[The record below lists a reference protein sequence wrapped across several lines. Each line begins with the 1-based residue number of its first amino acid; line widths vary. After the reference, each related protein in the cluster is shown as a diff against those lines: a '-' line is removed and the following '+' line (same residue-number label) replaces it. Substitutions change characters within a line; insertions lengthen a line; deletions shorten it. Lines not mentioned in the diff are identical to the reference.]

1 MTSRFLLLFL
11 VALVGMTLPALADPI
26 AKVVAV
32 VGSPTSSG
40 PGGNRTLSAGAD
52 IFEKDKITVVSGNA
66 QILFNDG
73 TKLVVGPSS
82 TLVISTYLMQ
92 GDGSS
97 AQDFSIKALRGTFRF
112 ITGKSPKNAYDIQ
125 TANATIGI
133 RGTGFDFW
141 VQAATGV
148 AVLKGKVRLCNKLGS
163 KACVDLNPTCEIGTT
178 ENGGA
183 KKLTE
188 GTLASRLKG
197 HLPYILNQSS
207 LRTQFRLDVT
217 TCKNVQT
224 NSATPDRSLELD
236 HKRKEQSAPPPRQR
250 GKN

>member
-1 MTSRFLLLFL
+1 MARRFLLVFL
-11 VALVGMTLPALADPI
+11 VALAAMTLSALADPI

-40 PGGNRTLSAGAD
+40 PGGNRTLAAGAD
-52 IFEKDKITVVSGNA
+52 IFEKDKISVSSGNA

-73 TKLVVGPSS
+73 TKLVVGPGS
-82 TLVISTYLMQ
+82 TLVISAYLMQ

-141 VQAATGV
+141 VQNATGV

-163 KACVDLNPTCEIGTT
+163 KACVDLNPNCEIGST

-188 GTLASRLKG
+188 GSLASRLKG

-207 LRTQFRLDVT
+207 LRTQFRLNVT
-217 TCKNVQT
+217 ACKNVQT
-224 NSATPDRSLELD
+224 NSTTPDLPPDRDGKRSQD
-236 HKRKEQSAPPPRQR
+236 SPPPRPP
-250 GKN
+250 GMN

>member
-1 MTSRFLLLFL
+1 MTRRFLLVFW
-11 VALVGMTLPALADPI
+11 VALVGMTLSALADPI

-40 PGGNRTLSAGAD
+40 PGGNRTLSAGAE
-52 IFEKDKITVVSGNA
+52 IFEKDKITVASGNA

-73 TKLVVGPSS
+73 TKLVVGPGSS
-82 TLVISTYLMQ
+82 LVISKYLMQ

-112 ITGKSPKNAYDIQ
+112 ITGKSPKNVYDIQ

-141 VQAATGV
+141 VQNATGV

-163 KACVDLNPTCEIGTT
+163 RACVDLNPNCEIGTT

-183 KKLTE
+183 KKLTD
-188 GTLASRLKG
+188 GNLVSRLKG
-197 HLPYILNQSS
+197 RLPYILNQSS
-207 LRTQFRLDVT
+207 LRSQFQLNLT
-217 TCKNVQT
+217 ACKNALS
-224 NSATPDRSLELD
+224 NSTTPDRPNEHDGKKS
-236 HKRKEQSAPPPRQR
+236 QNSTPRTPE
-250 GKN
+250 KN

>member
-1 MTSRFLLLFL
+1 MTGRFLLVFL
-11 VALVGMTLPALADPI
+11 ITLVGISPSVFADPI

-40 PGGNRTLSAGAD
+40 PGGDRTLAAD
-52 IFEKDKITVVSGNA
+52 AAIFEQDKINVTSGNA

-82 TLVISTYLMQ
+82 TLVISKYLMQ

-112 ITGKSPKNAYDIQ
+112 ITGTSPKNAYDIQ

-141 VQAATGV
+141 VQKATGV

-163 KACVDLNPTCEIGTT
+163 KACVDLNPNCEIGTT

-188 GTLASRLKG
+188 GALASRLKG
-197 HLPYILNQSS
+197 RLPYILNQST

-217 TCKNVQT
+217 ACKNLQI
-224 NSATPDRSLELD
+224 NSTTPDRLPERDGKKSQD
-236 HKRKEQSAPPPRQR
+236 TPPPRQR

>member
-1 MTSRFLLLFL
+1 MAHRFLLVLL
-11 VALVGMTLPALADPI
+11 VALAAMTLSALADPI

-40 PGGNRTLSAGAD
+40 PGGNRTLAAGAD
-52 IFEKDKITVVSGNA
+52 IFEKDKISVSSGNV

-73 TKLVVGPSS
+73 TKLVVGPGS

-141 VQAATGV
+141 VQNATGV

-163 KACVDLNPTCEIGTT
+163 KACVDLNPNCEIGTT

-188 GTLASRLKG
+188 GSLASRLKG

-217 TCKNVQT
+217 ACKNVQT
-224 NSATPDRSLELD
+224 NSTTPDRLPERD
-236 HKRKEQSAPPPRQR
+236 GKIGQDAPQPRQR

>member
-1 MTSRFLLLFL
+1 MTSRFLLVIL
-11 VALVGMTLPALADPI
+11 VAFFGMTLSAFADPI

-32 VGSPTSSG
+32 VGNPTSSG

-52 IFEKDKITVVSGNA
+52 IFEKDKITVASGNA

-73 TKLVVGPSS
+73 TKLVVGPGSS
-82 TLVISTYLMQ
+82 LLISQYLMQ

-141 VQAATGV
+141 VQNATGV
-148 AVLKGKVRLCNKLGS
+148 AVLQGKVRLCNKLGS
-163 KACVDLNPTCEIGTT
+163 KACVDLNPQCEIGTT

-183 KKLTE
+183 KKITE

-197 HLPYILNQSS
+197 RLPYILNQSS
-207 LRTQFRLDVT
+207 LKTQFKLNLT
-217 TCKNVQT
+217 ACKNVQA
-224 NSATPDRSLELD
+224 NSTKPDRLLERD
-236 HKRKEQSAPPPRQR
+236 GKKNQDSPQPRTP

>member
-1 MTSRFLLLFL
+1 MISRLLLVVLF
-11 VALVGMTLPALADPI
+11 ALAGMHLSALADPI

-32 VGSPTSSG
+32 AGSPQSSG
-40 PGGNRTLSAGAD
+40 PSGTRTLSAGAD
-52 IFEKDKITVVSGNA
+52 IFEQDKITVSSGNA
-66 QILFNDG
+66 QIVFVDG
-73 TKLVVGPSS
+73 TKLVVGPGS
-82 TLVISTYLMQ
+82 TLVISKYLMQ

-141 VQAATGV
+141 VQNATGV

-163 KACVDLNPTCEIGTT
+163 KACVDLNPTCEVGTT

-183 KKLTE
+183 KKLTD
-188 GTLASRLKG
+188 GNLASKLKG
-197 HLPYILNQSS
+197 RLPYLLNQSS
-207 LRTQFRLDVT
+207 LRTQFQLNVT
-217 TCKNVQT
+217 ACKNRLA
-224 NSATPDRSLELD
+224 NSTPDRSIERNE
-236 HKRKEQSAPPPRQR
+236 KVNENPAPTPSQR
-250 GKN
+250 GKP

>member
-1 MTSRFLLLFL
+1 MALRFLLVFL
-11 VALVGMTLPALADPI
+11 VALAAMTLSALADPI

-40 PGGNRTLSAGAD
+40 PGGNRTLAAGAD
-52 IFEKDKITVVSGNA
+52 IFEKDKISVSSGNA

-73 TKLVVGPSS
+73 TKLVVGPGS
-82 TLVISTYLMQ
+82 TLVISAYLMQ

-141 VQAATGV
+141 VQNATGV

-163 KACVDLNPTCEIGTT
+163 KECVDLNPNCEIGTT

-183 KKLTE
+183 KKLTD
-188 GTLASRLKG
+188 GNLASRLKG
-197 HLPYILNQSS
+197 RLPYILNQAS
-207 LRTQFRLDVT
+207 LKTQFQLNVT
-217 TCKNVQT
+217 ACKNVQA
-224 NSATPDRSLELD
+224 NSTKPDPLLERDGKRSQD
-236 HKRKEQSAPPPRQR
+236 SPPPQPPS
-250 GKN
+250 KN

>member
-1 MTSRFLLLFL
+1 MISRLLFVVL
-11 VALVGMTLPALADPI
+11 FALAGMNLSALADPI

-40 PGGNRTLSAGAD
+40 PSGNRTLSAGAD
-52 IFEKDKITVVSGNA
+52 IFEQDKITVSSGNA
-66 QILFNDG
+66 QILFVDG
-73 TKLVVGPSS
+73 TKLVVGPGS
-82 TLVISTYLMQ
+82 TLVISKYLMQ

-141 VQAATGV
+141 VQNATGV

-163 KACVDLNPTCEIGTT
+163 KACVDLDPTCEVGTT

-183 KKLTE
+183 KKLTD
-188 GTLASRLKG
+188 GNLASRLKG
-197 HLPYILNQSS
+197 RLPYILNQSS
-207 LRTQFRLDVT
+207 LKTQFQLNVT
-217 TCKNVQT
+217 ACKNRLA
-224 NSATPDRSLELD
+224 NSTPDRSPERND
-236 HKRKEQSAPPPRQR
+236 KANENPAPTPSQR
-250 GKN
+250 GKP

>member
-1 MTSRFLLLFL
+1 MRSRLLLVL
-11 VALVGMTLPALADPI
+11 LLALIGMTLSALADPI

-40 PGGNRTLSAGAD
+40 PSGNRTLSVGAD
-52 IFEKDKITVVSGNA
+52 IFEKDKITVSSGNA

-73 TKLVVGPSS
+73 TKLVVGPGSS
-82 TLVISTYLMQ
+82 LVISKYLMQ
-92 GDGSS
+92 GDGNS
-97 AQDFSIKALRGTFRF
+97 AQDFSINALRGTFRF

-141 VQAATGV
+141 VQNATGL

-163 KACVDLNPTCEIGTT
+163 KACVDLNPNCEIGTT

-183 KKLTE
+183 KKLTD
-188 GTLASRLKG
+188 GNLASRLRG
-197 HLPYILNQSS
+197 RLPYLLNQTS
-207 LRTQFRLDVT
+207 LNAQFQLNLSA
-217 TCKNVQT
+217 CKNALA
-224 NSATPDRSLELD
+224 NSTTPDHSLELED
-236 HKRKEQSAPPPRQR
+236 KNGKHSSAPRTP

>member
-1 MTSRFLLLFL
+1 MTSRFLLVFL
-11 VALVGMTLPALADPI
+11 VALVGMTLSVFADPI

-40 PGGNRTLSAGAD
+40 PGGVRTLVAEAD
-52 IFEKDKITVVSGNA
+52 IFEQDKITVTSGNA

-73 TKLVVGPSS
+73 TTLVVGPSS
-82 TLVISTYLMQ
+82 SLVISKYLMQ

-112 ITGKSPKNAYDIQ
+112 ITGKSPKKAYDIQ

-141 VQAATGV
+141 VQNATGV

-163 KACVDLNPTCEIGTT
+163 KACVDLNPQCEIGTT

-207 LRTQFRLDVT
+207 LRAQFRLDVT
-217 TCKNVQT
+217 ACKNVKT
-224 NSATPDRSLELD
+224 NSTTPDRPPERDGKSGQD
-236 HKRKEQSAPPPRQR
+236 APPPRQR

>member
-1 MTSRFLLLFL
+1 MTGRFLLVCLI
-11 VALVGMTLPALADPI
+11 ALVGFTPSAFAGPI

-40 PGGNRTLSAGAD
+40 PGGNRTLVADAD
-52 IFEKDKITVVSGNA
+52 IFEQDKINVTSGNA

-82 TLVISTYLMQ
+82 TLVISKYLMQ

-97 AQDFSIKALRGTFRF
+97 AKDFSIKALRGTFRF
-112 ITGKSPKNAYDIQ
+112 ITGTSPKNAYDIQ

-141 VQAATGV
+141 VQKATGV

-163 KACVDLNPTCEIGTT
+163 KACVDLNPNCEIGTT

-183 KKLTE
+183 KKLTVYQY
-188 GTLASRLKG
+188 RLG
-197 HLPYILNQSS
+197 
-207 LRTQFRLDVT
+207 
-217 TCKNVQT
+217 
-224 NSATPDRSLELD
+224 
-236 HKRKEQSAPPPRQR
+236 
-250 GKN
+250 G

>member
-1 MTSRFLLLFL
+1 MARRFLLVFL
-11 VALVGMTLPALADPI
+11 VALAAMTLSALADPI

-40 PGGNRTLSAGAD
+40 PGGNRTLAAGAD
-52 IFEKDKITVVSGNA
+52 IFEKDKISVSSGNA

-73 TKLVVGPSS
+73 TKLVVGPGS

-141 VQAATGV
+141 VQNATGV

-163 KACVDLNPTCEIGTT
+163 KACVDLNPQCEIGTT

-188 GTLASRLKG
+188 GSLASRLKG

-217 TCKNVQT
+217 ACKNVQA
-224 NSATPDRSLELD
+224 NSIKPDPLLERDGKRSQD
-236 HKRKEQSAPPPRQR
+236 SPPPRPP